1 MDSNIF
7 VPAKGYRLVIV
18 GAYGGMG
25 KALVRQCAALG
36 INVIGLDRE
45 QARAQGSEL
54 PTHEFFPC
62 DVSDEASVKSVFAEI
77 AGKHGAIDGLINLA
91 GYTGERIPVAE
102 MSTAE
107 WDGIMNTSVRGMF
120 FIARES
126 IPLLKASAA
135 EGNKPSMILVSSTF
149 GVRVPHVGYAPYATA
164 KAGVINL
171 IRALATELAPS
182 IRVNGIAPGV
192 IDTPFLSGGTGR
204 NTKETR
210 LDMERF
216 MATIPVQRLGQPEE
230 IGLPALFLLSDAASY
245 ITGQTI
251 HVNGGTYMAA

>member
-1 MDSNIF
+1 MDSSFF
-7 VPAKGYRLVIV
+7 VPASGYRLVVI

-25 KALVRQCAALG
+25 KALVNQCAALG
-36 INVIGLDRE
+36 VKVIGLDRE
-45 QARAQGSEL
+45 QAREQGKDL
-54 PTHEFFPC
+54 PAHDFFAC
-62 DVSDEASVKSVFAEI
+62 DVSSEEGVKKTFAEI
-77 AGKHGAIDGLINLA
+77 GEKYGAIDGLINLA
-91 GYTGERIPVAE
+91 GYTGERIPVE
-102 MSTAE
+102 QMSTAE
-107 WDGIMNTSVRGMF
+107 WDGIMNTSLRGMF
-120 FIARES
+120 FVARES

-135 EGNKPSMILVSSTF
+135 QGQSPSMILVSSTF

-171 IRALATELAPS
+171 IRALSTELAPA

-204 NTKETR
+204 DKKQTH

-216 MATIPVQRLGQPEE
+216 LATIPLQRLGQPEE
-230 IGLPALFLLSDAASY
+230 IASPALFLLSKAASY

-251 HVNGGTYMAA
+251 HVNGGTYTAG

>member
-1 MDSNIF
+1 MDSSIF
-7 VPAKGYRLVIV
+7 VPESGYRLVII

-25 KALVRQCAALG
+25 KALLKQCAAFG
-36 INVIGLDRE
+36 IKVIGLDRE
-45 QARAQGSEL
+45 QAREQGRDL
-54 PTHEFFPC
+54 PEHDFFAC
-62 DVSDEASVKSVFAEI
+62 DVSSEADVKQTFLDIQA
-77 AGKHGAIDGLINLA
+77 KYGAIDGLINLA
-91 GYTGERIPVAE
+91 GYTGERIPVEE

-107 WDGIMNTSVRGMF
+107 WDGIMNTSLRGMF
-120 FIARES
+120 FVARES

-135 EGNKPSMILVSSTF
+135 QGKSPSMILVSSTF

-164 KAGVINL
+164 KAAVINL
-171 IRALATELAPS
+171 IRALSTELAPS

-216 MATIPVQRLGQPEE
+216 MATIPLQRVGQPEE
-230 IGLPALFLLSDAASY
+230 IGLPALFLLSEAASY

>member
-1 MDSNIF
+1 MDSSIF
-7 VPAKGYRLVIV
+7 VPENGYRLVVI

-25 KALVRQCAALG
+25 KALVKQCAALG
-36 INVIGLDRE
+36 IKVIGLDRE
-45 QARAQGSEL
+45 QAREQGRDL
-54 PTHEFFPC
+54 PEHDFFAC
-62 DVSDEASVKSVFAEI
+62 DVSNEIEVKNTFLDIGA
-77 AGKHGAIDGLINLA
+77 KYGAIDGLINLA
-91 GYTGERIPVAE
+91 GYTGERIPVE
-102 MSTAE
+102 QMSTAE
-107 WDGIMNTSVRGMF
+107 WDGIMNTSLRGMF
-120 FIARES
+120 FVARES

-135 EGNKPSMILVSSTF
+135 QGKSPAMILVSSTF

-171 IRALATELAPS
+171 IRALSTELAPA

-204 NTKETR
+204 DKKQTH

-216 MATIPVQRLGQPEE
+216 LATIPLQRLGQSEE
-230 IGLPALFLLSDAASY
+230 IASPALFLLSKAASY

-251 HVNGGTYMAA
+251 HVNGGTYTAG